1 MRSFFQLLRSM
12 RFAIAILTVVALA
25 SVIGSVLEQNQPT
38 AVYVG
43 RYGEFWASLFTLTGM
58 TDIYHAGWFVG
69 LLGFMALS
77 TGLCLAQHTPAMLR
91 EMRSY
96 RESKS
101 LQSLMQL
108 PCSAEM
114 ELGNPDPALQE
125 RIGAYLRSQRFR
137 YVSRHL
143 QNGGHMLAAHAGGTR
158 RLGYIFV
165 HAAIV
170 LICVGGL
177 VDSNIGLRLAV
188 FSGSIVPE
196 TRNLAPADVPARSR
210 LASDSGSFRAIL
222 NLNEGGTEN
231 AAYLPLNDG
240 YLLQELPFSVRL
252 KRFYVEHYD
261 NGQPKDF
268 ASDIEIID
276 GGTRQNAT
284 LKVNHPYT
292 YNGVTF
298 YQSGF
303 GDGGT
308 TLSINALPLESAE
321 RIAKIEGRVGG
332 DAPLLLGGEPHRVE
346 FTEFRPINVFADE
359 SALST
364 TASKWFLPKGDDG
377 SSGNSGSSG
386 DVGPSLS
393 FRLRDPQGQ
402 ASEWNVFMHP
412 LAIQGAHYFVIGRRE
427 PEQESMLYV
436 RLPADRDSS
445 VNSYRRFSAA
455 IKQEDA
461 RRRAA
466 SAVASRVQDRDLAD
480 AIERSTT
487 ALLESFA
494 VKGLRAIA
502 EMVEKDVPDAEQSRA
517 ASLYL
522 DLLQGAAAALLEE
535 PPASTGDVSRFARD
549 CLVAYSDT
557 VDAGIGMYFDLTGF
571 NQVHS
576 SALQVTYAPGAFIVY
591 LGAALLALGT
601 CAMYFVH
608 ERRMWIWV
616 MPSLGKMCLGLTA
629 NRPSPGLPVEFQA
642 HRTALHHL
650 IHSGR

>member
-1 MRSFFQLLRSM
+1 MRAFFQLLRSM

-25 SVIGSVLEQNQPT
+25 SVIGSVLEQNQPM

-43 RYGEFWASLFTLTGM
+43 RYGEFWTALFTLTGL
-58 TDIYHAGWFVG
+58 TDIYHAAWFVG

-108 PCSAEM
+108 PCSSEM
-114 ELGNPDPALQE
+114 ALVNPDSALQE

-137 YVSRHL
+137 FVSRNL
-143 QNGGHMLAAHAGGTR
+143 QNGGHMLAAHVGGTR

-188 FSGSIVPE
+188 SSGSIVPE

-308 TLSINALPLESAE
+308 TLSINALPFENTTQTA
-321 RIAKIEGRVGG
+321 RIEGRVGG
-332 DAPLLLGGEPHRVE
+332 EASLLIGGEPHRVE

-364 TASKWFLPKGDDG
+364 TASKWFLPKG
-377 SSGNSGSSG
+377 GNGSSG

-393 FRLRDPQGQ
+393 FRLRDALGQ

-412 LAIQGAHYFVIGRRE
+412 LAIQGANYFVIGRRE
-427 PEQESMLYV
+427 PPQESMLYV

-445 VNSYRRFSAA
+445 VNSYRHFSAA
-455 IKQEDA
+455 IKQADA

-466 SAVASRVQDRDLAD
+466 SVVASRVQDRDLAD

-502 EMVEKDVPDAEQSRA
+502 EMVEKDVPDTEQSRA

-522 DLLQGAAAALLEE
+522 DLLQGAAAVLLEE
-535 PPASTGDVSRFARD
+535 PADSDGDVSRFARD
-549 CLVAYSDT
+549 CLVAYSDS

-616 MPSLGKMCLGLTA
+616 MPSLGKMCIGLTA
-629 NRPSPGLPVEFQA
+629 NRPLPGLSVEFQT
-642 HRTALHHL
+642 HRAALLNL